1 MCRLDL
7 ILMVSIAA
15 LLVGMAAMPASAM
28 EKGAAIALGFGSFGL
43 ALVSASIIGLAFKLA
58 DRVVR
63 ACAARQQRQ
72 MNHPATA
79 PGGAAY
85 S

>member
-43 ALVSASIIGLAFKLA
+43 ALISASLIGLAFKLA
-58 DRVVR
+58 DTIASVR
-63 ACAARQQRQ
+63 AARQQRQ

-79 PGGAAY
+79 PGGATY